1 MIDRPPSAM
10 RFTFPKAICPFGASL
25 CLHGKDRRVESA
37 ESGRFYSS
45 PVLSSL
51 EMSTTKNLPSCE

>member
-1 MIDRPPSAM
+1 MMDRPPSAM
-10 RFTFPKAICPFGASL
+10 RFTFPEAICPFGASL

-37 ESGRFYSS
+37 ES
-45 PVLSSL
+45 LSL